1 MSTKVI
7 KNNANNILKNIDKY
21 YFIATFGKTRGG
33 FLSSSRSKTEAKNV
47 ATEILKTKFNLNKID
62 KIRIFLLTIRK
73 VTKEEKKSHKESEIS
88 EIGGPLV
95 IIIEEYKVI
104 NNNGKLSFKNLKE
117 SLNNTNKIFVDKKYL
132 KKYDYIDQKLITKLG
147 YKYAV
152 DDIEGAFSINTLT
165 YYKKKINY

>member
-21 YFIATFGKTRGG
+21 YFIATFGKTKGG

-47 ATEILKTKFNLNKID
+47 ATEAVETKLNLD
-62 KIRIFLLTIRK
+62 KLHKLRIFLLTIRK
-73 VTKEEKKSHKESEIS
+73 VTKEEKKKHEESRIS
-88 EIGGPLV
+88 LIGGPLV

-117 SLNNTNKIFVDKKYL
+117 RLNNRHKIFVDKKYL
-132 KKYDYIDQKLITKLG
+132 KKYDYVDKKLIAKLA
-147 YKYAV
+147 YKYSV
-152 DDIEGAFSINTLT
+152 DDIEGAFAINTLT
-165 YYKKKINY
+165 YYNK

>member
-1 MSTKVI
+1 MSTEVI

-33 FLSSSRSKTEAKNV
+33 FLSSSRSKTEAKNI
-47 ATEILKTKFNLNKID
+47 ATEAVETKLNLD
-62 KIRIFLLTIRK
+62 KLHKLRIFLLTIRK
-73 VTKEEKKSHKESEIS
+73 VTKEEKKDHKESEIS
-88 EIGGPLV
+88 LIGGPLV

-132 KKYDYIDQKLITKLG
+132 KKYDYVDKKLIAKLA
-147 YKYAV
+147 YKYSV
-152 DDIEGAFSINTLT
+152 DDIEGAFAINTLT
-165 YYKKKINY
+165 YYNK